1 VTVGQAELRGSAAA
15 RVALPPRHSCG
26 GGGGASPLQRGARG
40 GRGRWKEREGGSG
53 KVDGASDRLDITS
66 LALPFIQ
73 RDIRIGVELQ
83 SVDREFQIVPPH
95 LAVQ

>member
-1 VTVGQAELRGSAAA
+1 MTVGQAELWGSAAA

-26 GGGGASPLQRGARG
+26 GGASPLQRGARG
-40 GRGRWKEREGGSG
+40 GRGQWKEREGGSG